1 MVLTLSAEHLILA
14 YDQGGL
20 LISLFAAHNLN
31 SLDQKTL
38 CLPFLPLHY
47 LFSLFYEK
55 NSMWMYREIM
65 CIGRQAMVR
74 VFFFFAAFVAAGV
87 LEPRDALRTMR
98 YRGLEAMKC
107 V

>member
-1 MVLTLSAEHLILA
+1 MPAIFTAALSILSVLRKEFDVDVSRDHVHW
-14 YDQGGL
+14 
-20 LISLFAAHNLN
+20 AAGHG
-31 SLDQKTL
+31 S
-38 CLPFLPLHY
+38 
-47 LFSLFYEK
+47 
-55 NSMWMYREIM
+55 
-65 CIGRQAMVR
+65 